1 MAGALGICPY
11 EVLKFWMAMMR
22 LSLQKDV
29 APNNQANCSI
39 KMTAQMLLYM
49 HGSYARQCEYC
60 YQNAVA

>member
-1 MAGALGICPY
+1 
-11 EVLKFWMAMMR
+11 MMR

-39 KMTAQMLLYM
+39 KMTAQMLLHM